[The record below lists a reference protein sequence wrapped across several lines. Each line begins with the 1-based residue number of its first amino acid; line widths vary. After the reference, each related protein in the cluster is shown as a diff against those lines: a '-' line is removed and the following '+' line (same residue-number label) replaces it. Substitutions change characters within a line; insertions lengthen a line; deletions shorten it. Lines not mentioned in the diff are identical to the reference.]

1 MDKMEENKN
10 GSEVQEE
17 GTGMKGIIEEV
28 NIDQEM
34 RSAYIDYSMSVIV
47 SRALPDARDGLKPV
61 QRRVLFGMEGL
72 GLDYSGQT
80 KKSARIVGEV
90 LGKFHPHGDSS
101 VYDAM
106 ARLAQWWNQ
115 RYPLVYGQG
124 NFGSMDG
131 DPVAAMRYTEAKL
144 EKLANDVLAD
154 MDKDTVDFQLN
165 FDDTIPEPTVL
176 PTKAPLLLLNG
187 SAGIAVGMATNMAP
201 HNLGECCDAICA
213 YIDNPDI
220 DTDGLMKYIKGPDFP
235 TGGLIQGIQGIKDA
249 YETGRGR
256 VVVRAK
262 TEIEVDN
269 NGRETIVV
277 TEIPYMVNKKEM
289 LEKIGQMVDDKKIE
303 GITYM
308 NDESSREGIRVIF
321 RVKQG
326 ANSNV
331 VLNTLFKYTPLQSSF
346 AINNVALVKGRPRT
360 MTLKDIIRVFVDFRH
375 DVIVRRTKFELEK
388 AKKRA
393 HILEGLLKAID
404 VIDEIIRI
412 IRASK
417 NVDEARATLMS
428 TFGFSE
434 AQASAI
440 VEMRLRQLT
449 GLEREKLQAE
459 FDEIEKFIAY
469 CNDVLANVSMQMDII
484 KQETMELK
492 AKYGDPRRSMIVP
505 SAGEFRVE
513 DFYAD
518 DDMVITLSH
527 FGYIKRTPLAEY
539 KTQNRGGVGMK
550 GSATRDDD
558 FIEHLYVANMHSTML
573 FFTEQGKCFWLKVYE
588 VPEGSRSTKGR
599 AIQNVLSIPD
609 DKIKAIINVPTLTD
623 EDYINNHY
631 IILSTKEGIIKKTSL
646 EAYSRPRAKGVNAVN
661 VREGDELLE
670 AILTDGRSEVLIASR
685 NGRCVRFD
693 ETDARPLG
701 RTATGVRG
709 INLDEDDSAI
719 GMVCYE
725 PEAEDAA
732 AHTLLVIGEK
742 GLGKRTDFEEY
753 RKTSRGSKGVRTM
766 NITEKTGKLVAMKN
780 VTEDNDLLIITQS
793 GLIIRMAVSDIAQ
806 SGRNTQGVK
815 LINIRDND
823 SIASVSVVAKSDEDE
838 QPAAPENGTAEGTQS
853 ETPAEGQDGQ
863 TPEGQ
868 E

>member
-1 MDKMEENKN
+1 MDMNEENKN
-10 GSEVQEE
+10 AAEQQEE

-28 NIDQEM
+28 NIDEEM

-90 LGKFHPHGDSS
+90 LGKFHPHGDFS
-101 VYDAM
+101 VYYAM
-106 ARLAQWWNQ
+106 ARLAQNWNQ

-144 EKLANDVLAD
+144 EKLANDVLGD
-154 MDKDTVDFQLN
+154 MEKDTVDFQLN
-165 FDDTIPEPTVL
+165 FDDTIQEPTVL

-220 DTDGLMKYIKGPDFP
+220 DTDGLMHYIKGPDFP
-235 TGGLIQGIQGIKDA
+235 TGGIIQGIQGIRDA
-249 YETGRGR
+249 YETGRGK

-308 NDESSREGIRVIF
+308 NDETSREGVRVIF

-326 ANSNV
+326 SNSNV

-360 MTLKDIIRVFVDFRH
+360 LSLKDILKVFVDFRH
-375 DVIVRRTKFELEK
+375 EVIIRRTKFDLDK

-393 HILEGLLKAID
+393 HILEGLIKAID

-417 NVDEARATLMS
+417 TVDEARNTLMT

-459 FDEIEKFIAY
+459 YDELEKFIAW
-469 CNDVLANVSMQMDII
+469 CNDVLANPAMQMEII
-484 KQETMELK
+484 KNETMELK
-492 AKYGDPRRSMIVP
+492 AKYGDERRSKIVP
-505 SAGEFRVE
+505 NAEEFNPE

-518 DDMVITLSH
+518 DDEVITISH

-550 GSATRDDD
+550 GTATRDED

-588 VPEGSRSTKGR
+588 VPEGSRSSKGR

-623 EDYINNHY
+623 EEYINSHF
-631 IILSTKEGIIKKTSL
+631 IILATKEGIIKKTSL

-670 AILTDGRSEVLIASR
+670 AILTDGKSEVLIASR

-709 INLDEDDSAI
+709 INLDEDDYVI

-732 AHTLLVIGEK
+732 VHTLLVIGDK

-766 NITEKTGKLVAMKN
+766 NITDKTGKLVALKN
-780 VTEDNDLLIITQS
+780 VTEENDLLIITQS
-793 GLIIRMAVSDIAQ
+793 GLIIRMAVADIKQA
-806 SGRNTQGVK
+806 GRNTQGVK

-823 SIASVSVVAKSDEDE
+823 SIASVSVVAKSDEE
-838 QPAAPENGTAEGTQS
+838 EL
-853 ETPAEGQDGQ
+853 PAEGETAPDAPAETGK
-863 TPEGQ
+863 TE

>member
-346 AINNVALVKGRPRT
+346 AINNVALVNGRPRT

-573 FFTEQGKCFWLKVYE
+573 FFTEKGKCFWLKVYE

-670 AILTDGRSEVLIASR
+670 AILTDGKSEVLIASR

-766 NITEKTGKLVAMKN
+766 NITDKTGKLVAMKN

-823 SIASVSVVAKSDEDE
+823 SIASVSVVAKSEEDE
-838 QPAAPENGTAEGTQS
+838 QPAAPENGTDEGTQS

-863 TPEGQ
+863 TPEVQ